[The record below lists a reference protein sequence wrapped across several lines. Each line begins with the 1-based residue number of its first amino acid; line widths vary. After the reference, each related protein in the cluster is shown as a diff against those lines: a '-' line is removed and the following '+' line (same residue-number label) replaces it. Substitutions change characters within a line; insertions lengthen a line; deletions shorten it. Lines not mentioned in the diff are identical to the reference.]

1 MRLAP
6 PPGWRLLRGTTWALS
21 LALAIAGQGV
31 QAQDTASP
39 PAATT
44 EQGGAA
50 ADGTQAPAQGATGGT
65 TQPTQQPATGGA
77 ETSGAVAVTTTTPA
91 TGANRPSTTVVVSK
105 GSGKSN
111 ALDYAAWERAAE
123 RAETVLSNPDVE
135 DRLLETLRTQL
146 VDWRAA
152 FLVAQNTNSTRIA
165 SIRDQIAAL
174 GPVPA
179 EGDTEAAEIAQRR
192 QQLSDQLVRL
202 QAPGITAEEAY
213 RRADGLIGELDRVL
227 RERQASQLLQLWPS
241 PINPANWP
249 AALTVMRDV
258 TVRLWTETAT
268 RWTRGDGRR
277 ALFDNLPL
285 IAVLVVLG
293 MGMLSQGRRLVEPLR
308 NRIPQPKTARG
319 RRVVGLIFSL
329 MQVLLPT
336 LGALALSVAIL
347 RTGLTGPL
355 GSVLIEALPGLV
367 FVLGAANWLGNAVFP
382 VDPGGDAA
390 LTLATERRLEGR
402 FLARMFGLLVAVEAV
417 RNQIALE
424 MGAGD
429 AANAVLGFPVIATT
443 AILLFRMG
451 QLLRRHVHAEGTGD
465 EGLNYGTRV
474 LGLLA
479 RGVMLAGVAGLALGA
494 IGYIAAATALVFPS
508 VVSLGL
514 VAVLFV
520 LQRFVADIYGLITRS
535 DAADQEG
542 LIPVLIGFAMTL
554 CSLPVFAVVWGAR
567 WADITELWQRF
578 MEGFQI
584 GATRVSPTDFL
595 IFAIIFG
602 AGYAITRLLQGA
614 LKGTI
619 LPRTNLDQ
627 GGQNAVVSGVGYLG
641 IFLAAL
647 IAINS
652 AGIDLSGLAIVAG
665 ALSVGIGFGLQNI
678 VSNFVSGIILLIER
692 PVSEG
697 DWIEVGNVSGTVRS
711 ISVRSTRIQTFDRSD
726 VIVPNADLVT
736 QRVTNWT
743 RFNLSGRLVVP
754 VTVSHGSDTRAV
766 ERILR
771 EIAEAQPLT
780 ILTPPPVI
788 AFMGFTADAMTF
800 EMRIIL
806 RDVNFSVQVRSEI
819 NHAIVRRFAEAGIF
833 MPGAPKADTVPEAAP
848 VEPAEPVD
856 VPKARRVGSV
866 SKKTESVD
874 PTLSEE
880 Q

>member
-1 MRLAP
+1 MTLTP
-6 PPGWRLLRGTTWALS
+6 PPAWRHLRGLCLAALV
-21 LALAIAGQGV
+21 ALCLGQGAVAQQTGAGQGGGTTTD
-31 QAQDTASP
+31 Q
-39 PAATT
+39 PAA
-44 EQGGAA
+44 GGAA
-50 ADGTQAPAQGATGGT
+50 S
-65 TQPTQQPATGGA
+65 
-77 ETSGAVAVTTTTPA
+77 SGAVVTTKTTPA
-91 TGANRPSTTVVVSK
+91 TTGAGSGTTVVVSK
-105 GSGKSN
+105 GSGKSS
-111 ALDYAAWERAAE
+111 AVDYDAWERSAE
-123 RAETVLSNPDVE
+123 RAESLLGNADVDDRVLEN
-135 DRLLETLRTQL
+135 LRTQL
-146 VDWRAA
+146 VGWRAD
-152 FLVAQNTNSTRIA
+152 FLAGQNANSTRIA
-165 SIRDQIAAL
+165 NLRDQVAAL
-174 GPVPA
+174 GPPPA
-179 EGDTEAAEIAQRR
+179 DGAPEAEDIALRR

-202 QAPGITAEEAY
+202 QAPGLKAEEAY
-213 RRADGLIGELDRVL
+213 RRADGLIGEVDRVL

-241 PINPANWP
+241 PIYPANWP
-249 AALTVMRDV
+249 EAITTLGDV
-258 TVRLWTETAT
+258 TVRLWTESST

-285 IAVLVVLG
+285 IAVLVLFG
-293 MGMLSQGRRLVEPLR
+293 LILLTQGRRLVDPLR
-308 NRIPQPKTARG
+308 TRLPQPKTARG
-319 RRVVGLIFSL
+319 RRVVGLLASL
-329 MQVLLPT
+329 MQVLVPT
-336 LGALALSVAIL
+336 LGALALTAALL
-347 RTGLTGPL
+347 RTGLAGPI
-355 GSVLIEALPGLV
+355 GTTLIETIPGLV
-367 FVLGAANWLGNAVFP
+367 FILVAANWLGHAVFP
-382 VDPGGDAA
+382 VEPGGDAA
-390 LTLATERRLEGR
+390 LSLQLERRLEGR
-402 FLARMFGLLVAVEAV
+402 FLARMFGLLVAVESV
-417 RNQIALE
+417 RQQIAIE
-424 MGAGD
+424 VSASD
-429 AANAVLGFPVIATT
+429 AANAVLGFPVLATT

-451 QLLRRHVHAEGTGD
+451 QLLRRHVAAEVAGEDGPS
-465 EGLNYGTRV
+465 YGTRV
-474 LGLLA
+474 LGLMA
-479 RGVMLAGVAGLALGA
+479 RGVMIAGVAGLALGA
-494 IGYIAAATALVFPS
+494 IGYIAAATAMVFPS
-508 VVSLGL
+508 VLSLAL

-520 LQRFVADIYGLITRS
+520 LQRFIADIYGLITRS

-542 LIPVLIGFAMTL
+542 LVPVLIGFGMAVS
-554 CSLPVFAVVWGAR
+554 SLPVFAVVWGAR

-602 AGYAITRLLQGA
+602 AGYALTRLLQGA

-619 LPRTNLDQ
+619 LPRTSLDQ
-627 GGQNAVVSGVGYLG
+627 GGQNAVVSGTGYIG

-754 VTVSHGSDTRAV
+754 VAVVHGSDTRVV

-788 AFMGFTADAMTF
+788 AFMGFTADAMSF

-819 NHAIVRRFAEAGIF
+819 NHAVVRRFAEAGIR
-833 MPGAPKADTVPEAAP
+833 MPGMPEGQATVADAAEPAPPSQPDAPKPGRAK
-848 VEPAEPVD
+848 PAGP
-856 VPKARRVGSV
+856 G
-866 SKKTESVD
+866 ESAD

-880 Q
+880 K

>member
-6 PPGWRLLRGTTWALS
+6 PPGWRLLRGASWALT
-21 LALAIAGQGV
+21 LALAIAGEGA

-50 ADGTQAPAQGATGGT
+50 GGATQTPAQDATGGT
-65 TQPTQQPATGGA
+65 TQPTQQPVTGGA
-77 ETSGAVAVTTTTPA
+77 QTSGAVAVTTTTPA

-135 DRLLETLRTQL
+135 ERLLETLRTQL

-336 LGALALSVAIL
+336 LGALALSVAVL
-347 RTGLTGPL
+347 RTGLAGPL

-390 LTLATERRLEGR
+390 LSLATERRLEGR

-424 MGAGD
+424 MGAEE

-554 CSLPVFAVVWGAR
+554 CSLPVLAVVWGAR

-602 AGYAITRLLQGA
+602 AGYAVTRLLQGA

-627 GGQNAVVSGVGYLG
+627 GGQNAVVSGVGYIG

-754 VTVSHGSDTRAV
+754 VNVVHGSDTRTV

-788 AFMGFTADAMTF
+788 AFMGFTADGMTF

-819 NHAIVRRFAEAGIF
+819 NHAIVRRFADAGIF
-833 MPGAPKADTVPEAAP
+833 MPGAPMADAAPEAAP
-848 VEPAEPVD
+848 AEPAEAAD
-856 VPKARRVGSV
+856 VPKARRAGAVP
-866 SKKTESVD
+866 KKTESVD
-874 PTLSEE
+874 PTLLEE
-880 Q
+880 K